1 MSKTALEDTRWE
13 MIQAHFIDPDNSPLS
28 PEKQEILDRV
38 ISASKILAKNPI
50 QNHAVA
56 IHRCLYPNL
65 SFSQASEDIRLSAK
79 LFQTVHTFN
88 YDFWRSWILDSILEN
103 INFCRNFGTDWAN
116 KVISAEHAN
125 LIRLVGEEPKEL
137 PDPKRNE
144 KHQFY
149 ILIKND
155 NRDVKIDLNTLKDLP
170 TAALKEL
177 NRAIYG
183 GDEITEADAEDL
195 MNT

>member
-1 MSKTALEDTRWE
+1 MSRTAIEDTNWE
-13 MIQAHFIDPDNSPLS
+13 MIQSHFINPENSPLS
-28 PEKQEILDRV
+28 VEKQEILDRV

-50 QNHAVA
+50 QKHAVA

-65 SFSQASEDIRLSAK
+65 SYSQASEDIRLSAK
-79 LFQTVHTFN
+79 LFQTVHTFD
-88 YDFWRSWILDSILEN
+88 YDFWRSWILDSILES
-103 INFCRNFGTDWAN
+103 ISVCRNYGTDWAN

-125 LIRLVGEEPKEL
+125 LLRLVGKQPEEL

-149 ILIKND
+149 ILIKN
-155 NRDVKIDLNTLKDLP
+155 NNQDVKIDLNTLKDLP
-170 TAALKEL
+170 EAALREL

-183 GDEITEADAEDL
+183 GNEITEADAEEI